1 MSPMLWPM
9 LTGALAG
16 LGLYLFVRAL
26 MRTRPGVASLVA
38 RIDAGSRSMQTRT
51 MSEYDSSFTNMS
63 ARGRGVMTALA
74 DRMEVL
80 AAQRGWELN
89 RQRTDLAILNRS
101 VGAMLATK
109 VVGALIMLVTAPLVW
124 GALRLG
130 GLDIGPAVPL
140 AVALLLAVFGF
151 FLPDLSLRSEAEVRR
166 REFRRTVGIFL
177 DLVAM
182 NLAGGRGLPEA
193 LLAALSVS
201 DHWSVVRIRQTL
213 ANARLFGT
221 TPWEALGRLG
231 KDIGLEELES
241 LSGTLVLAADDGA
254 KIRQSL
260 SSRATTMRR
269 KQLSE
274 SEGDEGERSQ
284 SMLIAQMLLVVAFL
298 VYLAYPALTALMGE
312 QALGPGG
319 T

>member
-1 MSPMLWPM
+1 MVWPM
-9 LTGALAG
+9 LAGGLVG
-16 LGLYLFVRAL
+16 LGVYLFI
-26 MRTRPGVASLVA
+26 RTLLRPRPGVATLVA
-38 RIDAGSRSMQTRT
+38 RIDAGSRSMQTHT
-51 MSEYDSSFTNMS
+51 LSDYDTSFADMSR
-63 ARGRGVMTALA
+63 RGRSVMTGLA
-74 DRMEVL
+74 DRFEVL
-80 AAQRGWELN
+80 AAQRGWQLS
-89 RQRTDLAILNRS
+89 RHRADLTILNRS
-101 VGAMLATK
+101 VGAMLALK
-109 VVGALIMLVTAPLVW
+109 VVSGTVLLLVGPLVW

-130 GLDIGPAVPL
+130 GLDVGPSMPL
-140 AVALLLAVFGF
+140 GLGLLLGLLGF
-151 FLPDLSLRSEAEVRR
+151 FLPDLSLRAEAERRR

-193 LLAALSVS
+193 LLAASSVS

-241 LSGTLVLAADDGA
+241 LSGALVLAADDGA

-260 SSRATTMRR
+260 TARATTMRR
-269 KQLSE
+269 KALSE
-274 SEGDEGERSQ
+274 AEGDEGERSQ

-298 VYLAYPALTALMGE
+298 VYLAYPALVALMSE
-312 QALGPGG
+312 QAI
-319 T
+319 

>member
-1 MSPMLWPM
+1 MSAMLWPM
-9 LTGALAG
+9 LSGAVAG
-16 LGLYLFVRAL
+16 LGLYLFVRVL
-26 MRTRPGVASLVA
+26 MRPRPGVASLVA

-51 MSEYDSSFTNMS
+51 VSDYDSSFSDMS
-63 ARGRGVMTALA
+63 ERGRGLMVALA
-74 DRMEVL
+74 DRMEVM
-80 AAQRGWELN
+80 AAQRGWELH
-89 RQRTDLAILNRS
+89 RQRADLAILNRS

-109 VVGALIMLVTAPLVW
+109 IVGGLILMLTAPLVW
-124 GALRLG
+124 GALRIG
-130 GLDIGPAVPL
+130 GLDIDPTVPL
-140 AVALLLAVFGF
+140 AVALLLGLLGF

-177 DLVAM
+177 DLVSM

-193 LLAALSVS
+193 LLAASSVS

-231 KDIGLEELES
+231 KEIGLEELES
-241 LSGTLVLAADDGA
+241 LAGTLILAADDGA

-274 SEGDEGERSQ
+274 AEGDEGERSQ
-284 SMLIAQMLLVVAFL
+284 SMLVAQMLLVVAFL
-298 VYLAYPALTALMGE
+298 VYLAYPALMALMGE
-312 QALGPGG
+312 QAMGPGS
-319 T
+319 

>member
-1 MSPMLWPM
+1 MSAMLWPM
-9 LTGALAG
+9 LSGGLVG
-16 LGLYLFVRAL
+16 LGLWLVVRAL
-26 MRTRPGVASLVA
+26 LRPRPGVASLVA

-51 MSEYDSSFTNMS
+51 LSEYDSSFTNMS
-63 ARGRGVMTALA
+63 SRGRGLMTALA

-89 RQRTDLAILNRS
+89 RQRADLAILNRS

-130 GLDIGPAVPL
+130 GLDIGPTVPL
-140 AVALLLAVFGF
+140 ALALVLAVLGF
-151 FLPDLSLRSEAEVRR
+151 FLPDLSLRSEAEARR

-193 LLAALSVS
+193 LLAASSVS

-241 LSGTLVLAADDGA
+241 LAGTLVLAADDGA

-260 SSRATTMRR
+260 SARATTMRR

-274 SEGDEGERSQ
+274 AEGDEGERSQ

-298 VYLAYPALTALMGE
+298 VYLAYPALVALMGE

>member
-1 MSPMLWPM
+1 MLAGG
-9 LTGALAG
+9 LVG

-26 MRTRPGVASLVA
+26 LRPRPGVATVVA
-38 RIDAGSRSMQTRT
+38 RIDAGSRSMQTHT
-51 MSEYDSSFTNMS
+51 LSEFDTSFAEMS
-63 ARGRGVMTALA
+63 ARGRSVMTALA
-74 DRMEVL
+74 DRLEVV
-80 AAQRGWELN
+80 AARRGWEM
-89 RQRTDLAILNRS
+89 RRHRADLTILNRS

-109 VVGALIMLVTAPLVW
+109 IASGLILLLAAPLVW

-130 GLDIGPAVPL
+130 GLEVGPSVPL
-140 AVALLLAVFGF
+140 ALGLLLALGGF
-151 FLPDLSLRSEAEVRR
+151 FLPDLSLRSEADKRR

-193 LLAALSVS
+193 LLAASSVS

-241 LSGTLVLAADDGA
+241 LSGALLLAADDGA
-254 KIRQSL
+254 KIRASL
-260 SSRATTMRR
+260 TARATTMRR
-269 KQLSE
+269 KELSE
-274 SEGDEGERSQ
+274 AEGDEGERSQ
-284 SMLIAQMLLVVAFL
+284 SMLVAQMLLVVSFL
-298 VYLAYPALTALMGE
+298 VYLAYPALMALMSE
-312 QALGPGG
+312 QAM
-319 T
+319 

>member
-1 MSPMLWPM
+1 MSAMVWPM
-9 LTGALAG
+9 LAGGLVG
-16 LGLYLFVRAL
+16 LGVYLFI
-26 MRTRPGVASLVA
+26 RTLLRPRPGVATLVA
-38 RIDAGSRSMQTRT
+38 RIDAGSRSMQTHT
-51 MSEYDSSFTNMS
+51 LSDYDTSFADMSR
-63 ARGRGVMTALA
+63 RGRSVMTGLA
-74 DRMEVL
+74 DRFEVL
-80 AAQRGWELN
+80 AAQRGWQLS
-89 RQRTDLAILNRS
+89 RHRADLTILNRS
-101 VGAMLATK
+101 VGAMLALK
-109 VVGALIMLVTAPLVW
+109 VVSGTVLLLVGPLVW

-130 GLDIGPAVPL
+130 GLDVGPSMPL
-140 AVALLLAVFGF
+140 GLGLLLGLLGF
-151 FLPDLSLRSEAEVRR
+151 FLPDLSLRAEAEQRR

-193 LLAALSVS
+193 LLAASSVS

-241 LSGTLVLAADDGA
+241 LSGALVLAADDGA

-260 SSRATTMRR
+260 TARATTMRR
-269 KQLSE
+269 KALSE
-274 SEGDEGERSQ
+274 AEGDEGERSQ

-298 VYLAYPALTALMGE
+298 VYLAYPALVALMSE
-312 QALGPGG
+312 QAI
-319 T
+319 

>member
-1 MSPMLWPM
+1 MSAMVWPM
-9 LTGALAG
+9 LAGGLVG
-16 LGLYLFVRAL
+16 LGVYLFI
-26 MRTRPGVASLVA
+26 RTLLRPRPGVATLVA
-38 RIDAGSRSMQTRT
+38 RIDAGSRSMQTHT
-51 MSEYDSSFTNMS
+51 LSDYDTSFADMSR
-63 ARGRGVMTALA
+63 RGRSVMTGLA
-74 DRMEVL
+74 DRFEVL
-80 AAQRGWELN
+80 AAQRGWQLS
-89 RQRTDLAILNRS
+89 RHRADLTILNRS
-101 VGAMLATK
+101 VGAMLALK
-109 VVGALIMLVTAPLVW
+109 VVSGTVLLLVGPLVW

-130 GLDIGPAVPL
+130 GLDVGPSMPL
-140 AVALLLAVFGF
+140 GLGLLLGLLGF
-151 FLPDLSLRSEAEVRR
+151 FLPDLSLRAEAERRR

-193 LLAALSVS
+193 LLAASSVS

-241 LSGTLVLAADDGA
+241 LSGALVLAADDGA

-260 SSRATTMRR
+260 TARATTMRR
-269 KQLSE
+269 KALSE
-274 SEGDEGERSQ
+274 AEGDEGERSQ

-298 VYLAYPALTALMGE
+298 VYLAYPALVALMSE
-312 QALGPGG
+312 QAI
-319 T
+319 